1 VERVVTV
8 KDVHEVMSAWAPP
21 AIAWDHDNVG
31 LQYGDPRTHVRG
43 ILVALDP
50 SEASVLEA
58 GSRRANLLVT
68 HHPLLFRPLRSVTP
82 ASAASRCL
90 EILVRRN
97 IALYS
102 AHTNLDF
109 ARGGTSFALAEVLG
123 LQDVNF
129 LERSYRVDRKI
140 VTFVPAESAERVAS
154 AMAEAGAG
162 VIGNYDHCSFRLAGT
177 GTFRGNEASSPAVGR
192 KGRLEQVQE
201 VRLEM
206 IAPSW
211 KVDDILRAM
220 RRAHPYDE
228 VAFDVYPL
236 ENLSNRFGM
245 GVVGTLPRAARLSRF
260 LALVKRAL
268 GSGALRW
275 CGSPGAMVRKIAV
288 CGGSGGDLLESAI
301 RAGADLFLTADLK
314 YHAFQEAAGKIALI
328 DAGHHETEAPVVGA
342 IVAHL
347 RRELRRRGDRTPVH
361 PARRIDNPVR
371 YV

>member
-8 KDVHEVMSAWAPP
+8 KDVHEVMSGWAPP
-21 AIAWDHDNVG
+21 AIAWDRDNVG
-31 LQYGDPRTHVRG
+31 LQYGDPKTRVRG

-50 SEASVLEA
+50 SRASVLEA
-58 GSRRANLLVT
+58 GARGANLLVT

-82 ASAASRCL
+82 TSAAGRCL
-90 EILVRRN
+90 EILIRRK

-109 ARGGTSFALAEVLG
+109 ARGGTSFALAELLG
-123 LQDVNF
+123 LQDVTF
-129 LERSYRVDRKI
+129 LEHSYRVERKI

-162 VIGNYDHCSFRLAGT
+162 VIGNYDHCSFRLGGT
-177 GTFRGNEASSPAVGR
+177 GTFRGNEASSPTVGR
-192 KGRLEQVQE
+192 KGRLEHVQE

-206 IAPSW
+206 TAPSW
-211 KVDDILRAM
+211 NVDGVLRAM
-220 RRAHPYDE
+220 RRAHPYEE
-228 VAFDVYPL
+228 VACDVYPL
-236 ENLSNRFGM
+236 ENISNRFGM
-245 GVVGTLPRAARLSRF
+245 GVVGMLPRPARLSGF
-260 LALVKRAL
+260 LAQVKRTL
-268 GSGALRW
+268 GTGALRW
-275 CGSPGAMVRKIAV
+275 CGSPKVMVRKIAV

-301 RAGADLFLTADLK
+301 RAGADLFLTADVK
-314 YHAFQEAAGKIALI
+314 YHAFQEASGRIALV
-328 DAGHHETEAPVVGA
+328 DAGHYETEAPVVGA

-347 RRELRRRGDRTPVH
+347 RREFRRRGDRTPVH